1 MGGADGLW
9 RWRPVHGLDRVEGL
23 PPGNVGALLAMAD
36 GGLLVAVGGD
46 IFRYA
51 GDRVEP
57 LATLGPGTRSIDAM
71 RWTAS
76 GRLLVGTSDGL
87 VELSPGGE
95 VLRRGLQGIRIAA
108 VEPHAD
114 RIWAG
119 TWGDGLYL
127 GKGTSWRRVAAGAL
141 SGDRVSGFAV
151 DAQGGT
157 WIGLYGG
164 GLLHAD
170 SVERLTADDD

>member
-1 MGGADGLW
+1 M
-9 RWRPVHGLDRVEGL
+9 
-23 PPGNVGALLAMAD
+23 
-36 GGLLVAVGGD
+36 
-46 IFRYA
+46 
-51 GDRVEP
+51 
-57 LATLGPGTRSIDAM
+57 
-71 RWTAS
+71 
-76 GRLLVGTSDGL
+76 
-87 VELSPGGE
+87 
-95 VLRRGLQGIRIAA
+95 LRRGLQGIRIAA

-127 GKGTSWRRVAAGAL
+127 GKGTSWRRVAAGGL

-157 WIGLYGG
+157 WIGLYGD

-170 SVERLTADDD
+170 SVERLIADDD